1 MWNPWIHP
9 SIDSIPNDMNKRTRK
24 IVTFLLMLLAVTP
37 RVSADEPWSFVLP
50 EQRCIQVRDPSQLC
64 RAQIPMIPKPPTVVA
79 PRFDA
84 PPRPLSLSD
93 VINIS
98 LSNLEVV
105 RVLGGVSASS
115 TGRTVYDVAI
125 TNATIDQQRGVFDPT
140 LRLNNTWGHTDSPSA
155 IFDALNP
162 GQSLLQ
168 GTTNDNQVFDFGL
181 SKRMVTGGVIDFGVL
196 STESRIQP
204 GALPLNPST
213 RSSATMSL
221 TQPLLQGG
229 GTRVNKVP
237 IVLARI
243 NTERSFFQYKD
254 SVQTHVQSV
263 IAGYWALVQART
275 ELWARQQQV
284 KQLEFA
290 NNQAQARLEVGEAD
304 LGATAQTQLAYEN
317 FRASLVTAEANILQR
332 EAALR
337 NVMGIPP
344 YEEERM
350 IPVSSLIDEK
360 VDVNWD
366 GILNLAETQR
376 PDIIELKLIL
386 EADQQNLLLRKNQAL
401 PTLNGV
407 ALYRWNGLE
416 GSMPNGNN
424 LQSGGGQF
432 DDWNLGV
439 NFSVPL
445 GLRTGRA
452 LLRQQ
457 QLLIQRDRAN
467 LDQGLHAAVHTL
479 AQNIRNLD
487 QFYEQYLRFKA
498 VREAAKTNLE
508 QQLFRFKVGNVQF
521 IVVLQAVVDWGN
533 AVSNEAASLVQY
545 NTELASLERETGS
558 ILEAHGIAFYEERFG
573 AISPLGRCAN
583 PVCYPL
589 ANKPTPTVDRY
600 DTGPEPSE
608 EFFDLQ
614 SPVDRNAEV
623 EDLGLPPLEIPDLSP
638 EQMRP
643 TDSDSGSKKPSLRVR
658 AATAIKNLFR

>member
-1 MWNPWIHP
+1 
-9 SIDSIPNDMNKRTRK
+9 MNNHYRK
-24 IVTFLLMLLAVTP
+24 IVTFMMMLTVVTP
-37 RVSADEPWSFVLP
+37 RVIAGEPWSFILP
-50 EQRCIQVRDPSQLC
+50 EQRCIQVRDPSQIC
-64 RAQIPMIPKPPTVVA
+64 RAQIPMVPKPPTILD
-79 PRFDA
+79 PRFNA

-98 LSNLEVV
+98 LTNSEVV

-125 TNATIDQQRGVFDPT
+125 TNATIDQQRGAFDPT
-140 LRLNNTWGHTDSPSA
+140 LRLNNTWGHTDTPSA

-162 GQSLLQ
+162 GQSLLR
-168 GTTNDNQVFDFGL
+168 GTTNDSQALDFGL
-181 SKRMVTGGVIDFGVL
+181 SKRMVTGGVIDFSVL

-213 RSSATMSL
+213 RSSAAVSL
-221 TQPLLQGG
+221 TQPLLQGA

-254 SVQTHVQSV
+254 SIQTHVQSV

-275 ELWARQQQV
+275 DLWARQRQV
-284 KQLEFA
+284 EQLNFA
-290 NNQAQARLEVGEAD
+290 NERAQARLEIGDANRGEA
-304 LGATAQTQLAYEN
+304 AQTQLAYEN
-317 FRASLVTAEANILQR
+317 FRASLITAEANVLQR

-360 VDVNWD
+360 VEIDWD
-366 GILNLAETQR
+366 GILNLAESQR

-386 EADQQNLLLRKNQAL
+386 EADQENLLLRKNQAL

-416 GSMPNGNN
+416 GTMPNGNN

-432 DDWNLGV
+432 DDWNFGV

-467 LDQGLHAAVHTL
+467 LDQGFHAAVHTL

-487 QFYEQYLRFKA
+487 QFFEQYKRFQA
-498 VREAAKTNLE
+498 VREAARINLE
-508 QQLFRFKVGNVQF
+508 QQLASFNQGNIQF

-533 AVSNEAASLVQY
+533 AVSSEASALVQY
-545 NTELASLERETGS
+545 NTELASLERETGT

-573 AISPLGRCAN
+573 AISPLGRCAQ
-583 PVCYPL
+583 PKCYPL
-589 ANKPTPTVDRY
+589 STKPTPTVDRY
-600 DTGPEPSE
+600 AAGPEPSE
-608 EFFDLQ
+608 ESFNLEN
-614 SPVDRNAEV
+614 PVDREAAEG
-623 EDLGLPPLEIPDLSP
+623 DIGLPELDIPDLDP

-643 TDSDSGSKKPSLRVR
+643 IDGGPSGAMRPSSLPVR
-658 AATAIKNLFR
+658 AAKAIKNLFR